1 MLVLNRKEKESFLI
15 YPYED
20 LDPNMTIGE
29 LFKDGAIEIYL
40 NDINKSQVKLAVTAP
55 KELYI
60 VRAELVDI

>member
-1 MLVLNRKEKESFLI
+1 MLALNRKAKESFLI

-29 LFKDGAIEIYL
+29 LFKDGAIEIFL
-40 NDINKSQVKLAVTAP
+40 NEINKSQVKLGVTAP

-60 VRAELVDI
+60 VRAELINK